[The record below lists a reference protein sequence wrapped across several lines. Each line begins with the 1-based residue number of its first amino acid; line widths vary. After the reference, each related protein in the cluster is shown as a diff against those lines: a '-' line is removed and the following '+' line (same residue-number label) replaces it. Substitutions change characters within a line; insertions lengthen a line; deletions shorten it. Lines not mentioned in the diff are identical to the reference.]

1 MNSRIV
7 LVLFVSSLAAATA
20 ADDAPPSLIR
30 FANASMDQLSG
41 SFASLAAD
49 RIVWNSSILDKPTPF
64 WLKSVLEVTLPTTQ
78 PEFNATHEAT
88 LSLMN
93 GDTVRG
99 QIAAVTD
106 DTVTLDTWY
115 AGRLSFRR
123 VMVKDVVIDPR
134 PALVFS
140 GPTGLDGWTQAAKQA
155 AWTYEN
161 GALRTTASVG
171 IGRDVGLPDGCSIG
185 FDIAWR
191 GSLML
196 NFNFFADDVS
206 SDSPALGY
214 QVSCQ
219 GSFATIRRQ
228 NAGMQFGDPANI
240 PEFKDNDKVRLE
252 LRASRSSGNICLYV
266 NGRCGAVWKDPG
278 AAKGKFGKSIQ
289 FVPRGKDALRV
300 SGIKVA
306 AWDGILDEGSQED
319 AVMMGM
325 GMGRGMNLGFQR
337 GIRDSNTKPEPK
349 PKPAT
354 DGRMKLRNG
363 DTIGGEVTAIA
374 DGIISIKT
382 PFADV
387 KLPVARVRNIIFK
400 PAPLEEPIRRNGDVR
415 AWFGDG
421 SSLVFCLD
429 TMTPE
434 AITGHSQLFGT
445 ATFKLAAFNRI
456 EFNIYDP
463 QITDLRAK
471 QAL

>member
-1 MNSRIV
+1 MNFRLAPV
-7 LVLFVSSLAAATA
+7 LLASSLACTA
-20 ADDAPPSLIR
+20 AEQPPSIMR

-41 SFASLAAD
+41 SFASLSAEH
-49 RIVWNSSILDKPTPF
+49 IVWNSPILEKPTSF
-64 WLKSVLEVTLPTTQ
+64 WLKNVLEVTLPASQ

-88 LSLMN
+88 LTLMN
-93 GDTVRG
+93 GDCVRG

-115 AGRLSFRR
+115 AGRLNFRR

-140 GPTGLDGWTQAAKQA
+140 GPTSLDGWTQTAKQP

-161 GALRTTASVG
+161 GSLRTSSNVG
-171 IGRDVGLPDGCSIG
+171 IGRDVGLPDECSIG
-185 FDIAWR
+185 VDLSWR
-191 GSLML
+191 GTLML
-196 NFNFFADDVS
+196 NINFFADDVS

-240 PEFKDNDKVRLE
+240 PEFQNNEKARLE
-252 LRASRSSGNICLYV
+252 LRASRRTGNICLFV

-289 FVPRGKDALRV
+289 FLPRGKEPLRLSV
-300 SGIKVA
+300 IKVS
-306 AWDGILDEGSQED
+306 AWDGILEENAQDD
-319 AVMMGM
+319 VAMMGM
-325 GMGRGMNLGFQR
+325 GMNGGRFQR
-337 GIRDSNTKPEPK
+337 GVPK
-349 PKPAT
+349 PKPEPEPAAKPKSAT

-363 DTIGGEVTAIA
+363 DSIGGEVTSIV
-374 DGIISIKT
+374 DGMISIKT

-387 KLPVARVRNIIFK
+387 KLPVARVRNIILK
-400 PAPLEEPIRRNGDVR
+400 PAALEEPIRRNGDVR
-415 AWFGDG
+415 AWFADG
-421 SSLVFCLD
+421 SSLVICLD
-429 TMTPE
+429 SMTPE
-434 AITGHSQLFGT
+434 ALTGHSQLFGS

-471 QAL
+471 EELISR